1 MHFAIF
7 YHAGYFSSQMKKP
20 PLLSH
25 LSAKHEKNTIIFWY
39 DFFHKILEL
48 TMVRAPA
55 LNVVSPL

>member
-1 MHFAIF
+1 MQFSIF

-25 LSAKHEKNTIIFWY
+25 LSAKQEKNTVIFWY
-39 DFFHKILEL
+39 DFFHKVLEL
-48 TMVRAPA
+48 TRDKAFA